1 MTSISGTGA
10 IRVLPERV
18 RNQIAAGEVVERPA
32 SVVKELCE
40 NALDAG
46 ARELVVELE
55 EGGAKLVRVTDDG
68 AGMGPE
74 DLALAF
80 VSHATSKLAEV
91 DDLAHIATLGFR
103 GEALASIG
111 SVARARIVT
120 RRAGETSGWS
130 IEDEGGRL
138 GAVVAAGA
146 PLGTSVEVRDLFYNV
161 PARRA
166 FLKRT
171 ATELGRSLDVLQ
183 RLALAQ
189 LGTGFVVKHDGG
201 RVFDLEREM
210 GLAARVRRL
219 FGAELAEALVPVEV
233 EAGEVRLAGLLAPP
247 RFSRSDTSRQMWFLN
262 GRPLKD
268 RVLARC
274 LQEAYRGFND
284 EKRQPVAFLSLWV
297 PPAAVDVNVH
307 PTKSEV
313 RFRDERR
320 LFPFLLSA
328 LRAAVARTD
337 MATPGGKLLAPF
349 AHRPGGVWPV
359 ARSGERP
366 PIEELEVREAPPALG
381 SPPGALPTPEPASLV
396 PGLLPSAEGRIGAV
410 LQVADTYLVRELEDG
425 IEIVDQHALHE
436 RVTYERLKAALRAG
450 ALEVQ
455 RELVPELIELARSE
469 VHVLEEHLPALEK
482 IGIELALFGPTT
494 VAVHGLPALLKRRAG
509 PRLVREIVAA
519 LADGEKLPGP
529 EQLLD
534 HVVHS
539 MACRRS
545 VMAGDA
551 LAPEEIRSLLEA
563 AARLDHDQTCPH
575 GRPTRVRLT
584 LADLERAFHRR

>member
-1 MTSISGTGA
+1 LSGVSTGA
-10 IRVLPERV
+10 SIRVLPERV

-32 SVVKELCE
+32 SVVKELVE

-46 ARELVVELE
+46 AGELVVDLE
-55 EGGAKLVRVTDDG
+55 EGGAKLVRVADDG
-68 AGMGPE
+68 RGMGPE

-80 VSHATSKLAEV
+80 VSHATSKLADV
-91 DDLAHIATLGFR
+91 ADLGHIATLGFR

-111 SVARARIVT
+111 SVARARILT
-120 RRAGETSGWS
+120 RRAGDAHGWA
-130 IEDEGGRL
+130 IEDEGGKL
-138 GAVVAAGA
+138 GEVVAAAG
-146 PLGTSVEVRDLFYNV
+146 PRGTTLEVRDLFYNV

-171 ATELGRSLDVLQ
+171 ATELARCLDVLQ

-189 LGTGFVVKHDGG
+189 VGTGFVVTHERG

-210 GLAARVRRL
+210 DLAARVRRL
-219 FGAELAEALVPVEV
+219 FGAELAAALVPVEA
-233 EAGEVRLAGLLAPP
+233 EQGGVRLKGLIAPP
-247 RFSRSDTSRQMWFLN
+247 RFSRSDTARQMWFLN

-274 LQEAYRGFND
+274 LVEAYRGFND
-284 EKRQPVAFLSLWV
+284 EKRQPVAFLSLSV
-297 PPAAVDVNVH
+297 PPSDVDVNVH

-313 RFRDERR
+313 RFREERR
-320 LFPFLLSA
+320 LFPFLLTA
-328 LRAAVARTD
+328 LRAAVSRTD
-337 MATPGGKLLAPF
+337 MATPGGKLLVPFGRTLGAP
-349 AHRPGGVWPV
+349 WPS
-359 ARSGERP
+359 AGPRP
-366 PIEELEVREAPPALG
+366 PIEELEVREGRGTWESTTATP
-381 SPPGALPTPEPASLV
+381 SLPTLAT
-396 PGLLPSAEGRIGAV
+396 PSAAPAGPV
-410 LQVADTYLVRELEDG
+410 LQVADTYLVRESADGLE
-425 IEIVDQHALHE
+425 IIDQHALHE

-450 ALEVQ
+450 GVEMQ
-455 RELVPELIELARSE
+455 KELVPELVELARSE
-469 VHVLEEHLPALEK
+469 VHALEEHLPALEK
-482 IGIELALFGPTT
+482 IGIELAIFGPTT
-494 VAVHGLPALLKRRAG
+494 VAVHALPVLLKRRAG

-519 LADGEKLPGP
+519 LSDGEKLPGP

-551 LAPEEIRSLLEA
+551 LAPEEIEALLAA

-575 GRPTRVRLT
+575 GRPTRVRLS

>member
-233 EAGEVRLAGLLAPP
+233 EAGDVRLAGLLAPP